1 MYRLI
6 FNQSKKLL
14 PKISETELIAL
25 RSGGTSIDREIFSG
39 NVDIDKI
46 KRNNNVDKGVEKG
59 LDNLI
64 KKWGHVQ
71 RPFPGNHTAEILTD
85 IGKNK
90 LFSLIIDKEYN
101 GNKVSVT
108 QLSNLLTRLSAHNP
122 ALGVMV
128 MVPNSLGPGEL
139 LLKYG
144 NKEQKDKYLPK
155 LSDGSMVPC
164 FGLTGPHNG
173 SDALGE
179 IDTGIVFKD
188 SDGNLKIQVE
198 INKRY
203 ITLAPVANLIG
214 LAVNVIDPDNLLP
227 PGVNPGVTVALLE
240 RGHPGLLQETYHNPL
255 NVGFPNGTLKGHFA
269 ISADQVI
276 GGRDNIG
283 KGWQMLMECL
293 AAGRGV
299 SLPATA
305 NGAAKVSTVAS
316 LIYAKHRKQFRIPLY
331 KMQGVNTKLVDNLY
345 HTTLIS
351 SSINFTNAILD
362 GGCTPS
368 VISAIMKQRTTEM
381 GRQVINDSMDIMAG
395 SSICLGEN
403 NTLEKYYK
411 SIPVGITVEGS
422 NTLTKSLIIFGQG
435 LNKSHPYIFNL
446 FEALTSNDL
455 DKFRTNVNKYTLM
468 TINNYLHSIF
478 NTNSALRYSKS
489 YKDLIE
495 YHTHIFAT
503 LSNFVAL
510 KGGALKREQYLSGD
524 MADFL
529 GNLFLGYSLIWQ
541 DKNYGMDSELLNYSL
556 KRLCNSN
563 VQILNRV
570 IDNMGLLILRP
581 LKCRKDLITYSETQR
596 MVDHIYSEENFKN
609 FIADLNTNSSIH
621 DPFLKKLLKI
631 ETLDTYTTEYNEL
644 YNDIISVGE
653 YPITQDN

>member
-14 PKISETELIAL
+14 PRISETELIAL
-25 RSGGTSIDREIFSG
+25 RSGGTSIDRDIFTG
-39 NVDIDKI
+39 DVDTTTILKNTI
-46 KRNNNVDKGVEKG
+46 VDDNVEKG

-64 KKWGHVQ
+64 KKWGHIQ
-71 RPFPGNHTAEILTD
+71 QPFPGNNTNDILKD
-85 IGKNK
+85 IGKNR
-90 LFSLIIDKEYN
+90 LFSLIIDREYN
-101 GNKVSVT
+101 GNKISVT
-108 QLSNLLTRLSAHNP
+108 QLSNVLTKLSAHNP

-144 NKEQKDKYLPK
+144 TENQKNHYLPK
-155 LSDGSMVPC
+155 LSSGEMVPC
-164 FGLTGPHNG
+164 FGLTGPNNG

-179 IDTGIVFKD
+179 IDTGMIYK
-188 SDGNLKIQVE
+188 GENGELKIQVE

-214 LAVNVIDPDNLLP
+214 LAINVIDPDNLLP
-227 PGVNPGVTVALLE
+227 EGVNPGITVALLE
-240 RGHPGLLQETYHNPL
+240 KGHPGLLQETYHNPL
-255 NVGFPNGTLKGHFA
+255 NVGFPNGTLKGHFS
-269 ISADQVI
+269 ISENQII
-276 GGRDNIG
+276 GGRENIG

-305 NGAAKVSTVAS
+305 NGASKVATVAS
-316 LIYAKHRKQFRIPLY
+316 LIYAKHRRQFRIPLY
-331 KMQGVNTKLVDNLY
+331 KMQGVNKKLVDNVF
-345 HTTLIS
+345 HANLIS

-362 GGCTPS
+362 SGCTPS

-446 FEALTSNDL
+446 FEALTTD
-455 DKFRTNVNKYTLM
+455 DIPKFRENVNKYTVM
-468 TINNYLHSIF
+468 TICNYMNSVF
-478 NTNSALRYSKS
+478 NSNTAIRYLKS
-489 YKDLIE
+489 HISMLE
-495 YHTHIFAT
+495 HQNHIFAT

-524 MADFL
+524 MADLL
-529 GNLFLGYSLIWQ
+529 GNLFLGYSLIWEER
-541 DKNYGMDSELLNYSL
+541 NNGMDSKLFNYSL
-556 KRLCNSN
+556 KRICSDNS
-563 VQILNRV
+563 VIINRV
-570 IDNMGLLILRP
+570 VDNLGITLLKP
-581 LKCRKDLITYSETQR
+581 LKGSPSFISYDETQAL
-596 MVDHIYSEENFKN
+596 VDHIYAEDNFKD
-609 FIADLNTNSSIH
+609 FIFTINKNSSLK
-621 DPFLKKLLKI
+621 DPFIQKLLKL
-631 ETLDTYTTEYNEL
+631 ETLDRYSTEYNDL
-644 YNDIISVGE
+644 YRDIVSVGE
-653 YPITQDN
+653 FKINN

>member
-14 PKISETELIAL
+14 PRISETELIAL
-25 RSGGTSIDREIFSG
+25 RSGGTSIDRDIFAGDVDTSG
-39 NVDIDKI
+39 IHKNTIVDDK
-46 KRNNNVDKGVEKG
+46 VETG

-64 KKWGHVQ
+64 KKWGHIQ
-71 RPFPGNHTAEILTD
+71 QPFPGDYTNDILKD
-85 IGKNK
+85 IGKNR
-90 LFSLIIDKEYN
+90 LFSLIIDREYN
-101 GNKVSVT
+101 GNKISVT
-108 QLSNLLTRLSAHNP
+108 QLSNVLTKLSAHNP

-139 LLKYG
+139 LIKYG
-144 NKEQKDKYLPK
+144 TESQKNQYLPK
-155 LSDGSMVPC
+155 LSSGEMVPC
-164 FGLTGPHNG
+164 FGLTGPNNG

-179 IDTGIVFKD
+179 IDTGMVFK
-188 SDGNLKIQVE
+188 GENGELKIQVE

-214 LAVNVIDPDNLLP
+214 LAINVIDPDNLLP
-227 PGVNPGVTVALLE
+227 EGVNPGITVALLE
-240 RGHPGLLQETYHNPL
+240 KGHPGLLQETYHNPL
-255 NVGFPNGTLKGHFA
+255 NVGFPNGTLKGHFS
-269 ISADQVI
+269 ISENQII
-276 GGRDNIG
+276 GGRENIG

-305 NGAAKVSTVAS
+305 NGASKVATVAS
-316 LIYAKHRKQFRIPLY
+316 LIYSKHRRQFRIPLY
-331 KMQGVNTKLVDNLY
+331 KMQGVNTKLVDNVF
-345 HTTLIS
+345 HANLIS

-362 GGCTPS
+362 SGCTPS

-446 FEALTSNDL
+446 FEALTTEDIPR
-455 DKFRTNVNKYTLM
+455 FRKNVNKYAAM
-468 TINNYLHSIF
+468 TICNYMNSVF
-478 NTNSALRYSKS
+478 NSNMAIRYLKS
-489 YKDLIE
+489 HISMLE
-495 YHTHIFAT
+495 HQNHIFAT

-524 MADFL
+524 MADLL
-529 GNLFLGYSLIWQ
+529 GNLFLGYSLIWEER
-541 DKNYGMDSELLNYSL
+541 NNGMDRKLFDYSL
-556 KRLCNSN
+556 KRICSDNAL
-563 VQILNRV
+563 IINRV
-570 IDNMGLLILRP
+570 VDNLDVTLLKP
-581 LKCRKDLITYSETQR
+581 LKATPEFISYNDTQAL
-596 MVDHIYSEENFKN
+596 VDHIYAEENFTHFVDKIN
-609 FIADLNTNSSIH
+609 ENSSLK
-621 DPFLKKLLKI
+621 DPFIQKLMKL
-631 ETLDTYTTEYNEL
+631 ETLDRYSTEYNDL
-644 YNDIISVGE
+644 YRDIVSVGE
-653 YPITQDN
+653 FKINN